1 MNTEIDPLPVKNN
14 RHEHAFEPDAK
25 PFGLGKIAAARSC

>member
-14 RHEHAFEPDAK
+14 RHEHAFDPDAK
-25 PFGLGKIAAARSC
+25 SLGIGKMAAARSC